1 MNKWIKRSLYVAPF
15 LLIAGLARSDYTATQ
30 GAGTTVFAFVCSVS
44 KVCPASVLINSSN
57 VEIATS
63 GNPVRVDPTGT
74 TTQPVSAASLPLPAG
89 AATSANQTTEIGS
102 LATIATNT
110 GAATPAGSAIIGKV
124 GIDQTTPGT
133 TNAVV
138 ATPAAAGGLTTF
150 FLQPAA
156 TTNATNIKASPG
168 QVYHIAISSNAV
180 LTTVNYIRFY
190 DVTTAPTCSSATS
203 LKYQL
208 AIPFAT
214 GAAGYV
220 EDIAMGLTFPTGIGI
235 CVSGGYATTDTT
247 NATASAISINI
258 GYK

>member
-30 GAGTTVFAFVCSVS
+30 GAGTTIFAFVCSVS

-74 TTQPVSAASLPLPAG
+74 TTQPVSVVAG
-89 AATSANQTTEIGS
+89 AAIV
-102 LATIATNT
+102 
-110 GAATPAGSAIIGKV
+110 GKV
-124 GIDQTTPGT
+124 GIEQTTPGT

-138 ATPAAAGGLTTF
+138 ATPAATGGLTTF

-168 QVYHIAISSNAV
+168 QVYHIAISSNAA